1 MQKEK
6 IDEKDRCWRQIK
18 GCFMFWIWMTEPQS
32 EADDRIYS
40 KPDVV
45 SKYDLDFD
53 SGCKQPIKE
62 IPTIEI
68 HISEDQSQN
77 LLTDNLI
84 APGITGIVINRKIR
98 SILQENNV
106 SNIEYYNSI
115 LIDEIMGKK
124 ETDYK
129 IGNIIGLIR
138 CVDFEKSELV
148 IDDHDGS
155 IQFIDKLVLKYDL
168 LKDIKLPIFRLG
180 EFSQIILVH
189 NAIKNELESAN
200 VSGINF
206 YKPEEFVL

>member
-1 MQKEK
+1 
-6 IDEKDRCWRQIK
+6 
-18 GCFMFWIWMTEPQS
+18 MFWIWMTEPKS
-32 EADDRIYS
+32 EADARIYS
-40 KPDVV
+40 KPEVV

-129 IGNIIGLIR
+129 VGNIIGLIK